1 MFDFNDKRRLS
12 PVLHPVPA
20 GVSSVCIF
28 GADGKPLTSK
38 EYNDYEAFLWRP
50 YLERQWGRQD
60 SPLLLF
66 VLMNLSLIHI

>member
-38 EYNDYEAFLWRP
+38 EDNDYEAFTLRGNGD
-50 YLERQWGRQD
+50 GRIPR
-60 SPLLLF
+60 SYSSF
-66 VLMNLSLIHI
+66 S